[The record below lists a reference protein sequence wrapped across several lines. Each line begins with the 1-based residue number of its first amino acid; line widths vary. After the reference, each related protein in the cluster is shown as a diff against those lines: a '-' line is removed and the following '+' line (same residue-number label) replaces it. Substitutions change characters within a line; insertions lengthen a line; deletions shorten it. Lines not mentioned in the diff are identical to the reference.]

1 MNFMTSQIDTSN
13 LINSIL
19 SKRKIQ
25 AAIFDLDGT
34 ILDNNSYHLKSWLKY
49 LKDKNITIS
58 QKEYNENM
66 SGRKNRD
73 VLEYVFKR
81 KLSDEEVHK
90 FSYEKETVYR
100 QLYEPYIREISGF
113 SRLLKYLKNNNIKM
127 AIATSGIQPNI
138 DFMFKHLPV
147 RDYFQE
153 VVKGADVTKGKPDP
167 EIYLLT
173 ADRLKVDPKHAL
185 VFEDSTPGIES
196 GKSAGAIVIALT
208 TTHKKEELGD
218 ADFAINNFDD
228 LFT

>member
-127 AIATSGIQPNI
+127 AIATSGYQP
-138 DFMFKHLPV
+138 
-147 RDYFQE
+147 
-153 VVKGADVTKGKPDP
+153 
-167 EIYLLT
+167 LL
-173 ADRLKVDPKHAL
+173 RFL
-185 VFEDSTPGIES
+185 V
-196 GKSAGAIVIALT
+196 
-208 TTHKKEELGD
+208 
-218 ADFAINNFDD
+218 
-228 LFT
+228 